1 MLRQF
6 QFAQEKY
13 KDLSP
18 EERKGVEPPLQQRLC
33 LEDTTIEAA
42 QEVLIGSP
50 NGVLLYQDELSGFFG
65 AMDKYAGNR
74 GAAKDRAFWLQ
85 SWTGGSYGLNRV
97 GRGVSIIPN
106 LSISLLGGIQPD
118 VIRKIEAESQ
128 DDGFLAR
135 MLVVVARPAVVG
147 KDVPRPNVAE
157 EYADLLD
164 RLIELKPPTAD
175 NCFESYGQQHISLRL
190 DEGAKAVREE
200 LERRHLE
207 LAQKFEVINKKLAA
221 AIGKYDGYFGRL
233 CVLFHCIEHA
243 HEKVLPGEVT
253 ENTARRVAEFMRTFL
268 LPHAIA
274 FYCGV
279 LGLADEHDR
288 LAAVAGHILAHR
300 LEKVTN
306 RDVQRGDRTMRRLT
320 KRDTQEVFE
329 QLEALGWLTR
339 TPGPRQAQHWMVNP
353 KVHVR
358 FAERAAKEAAQRA
371 ATRELI
377 ANQIR
382 GAARGV

>member
-1 MLRQF
+1 M
-6 QFAQEKY
+6 
-13 KDLSP
+13 
-18 EERKGVEPPLQQRLC
+18 
-33 LEDTTIEAA
+33 
-42 QEVLIGSP
+42 IGSP

-118 VIRKIEAESQ
+118 VIGKIAAELQ

-135 MLVVVARPAVVG
+135 MLVVTARPAVVG
-147 KDVPRPNVAE
+147 KDVPTSDVADK
-157 EYADLLD
+157 YAELID

-175 NCFESYGQQHISLRL
+175 NSFESYGQQFILLRL
-190 DEGAKAVREE
+190 DEGAKAIREE
-200 LERRHLE
+200 LERKHLD

-233 CVLFHCIEHA
+233 CLLWHCIQHA
-243 HEKVLPGEVT
+243 HEKVLPREVSQ
-253 ENTARRVAEFMRTFL
+253 NTARRVADFMRRFL
-268 LPHAIA
+268 LPHAVA

-279 LGLADEHDR
+279 LGLADEHER
-288 LAAVAGHILAHR
+288 LVAVAGYILARR

-329 QLEALGWLTR
+329 QLEALGWVTR
-339 TPGPRQAQHWMVNP
+339 TPGPRQALHWVVNP
-353 KVHVR
+353 EVHVR
-358 FAERAAKEAAQRA
+358 FTERAAKEAEQRA
-371 ATRELI
+371 ATQKLI
-377 ANQIR
+377 ATQIR
-382 GAARGV
+382 GAARGL